1 MSVAD
6 ARQSSV
12 VRVDALIARVLE
24 NPALK
29 EDALRSYLAAHRSHA
44 DELLTRLKD
53 QSERMLVIDTASAE
67 VLANALLWAAEHLDD
82 ARFRAL
88 GGIALGDVRRMPVPC
103 FSYPIMCFSY
113 PAETLIGNGDAA
125 QPEPDGLRRM
135 PNVVCFDSVALKE

>member
-24 NPALK
+24 SPALK

-44 DELLTRLKD
+44 DELLIRLKD

-88 GGIALGDVRRMPVPC
+88 GGIALGDVRRAQGRYADAIGVLDMAGQA
-103 FSYPIMCFSY
+103 FLALLT
-113 PAETLIGNGDAA
+113 AELGTRAVTPKG
-125 QPEPDGLRRM
+125 
-135 PNVVCFDSVALKE
+135 